1 MYNFDESSRFRANFD
16 FLPFKLLPCQKL
28 ILSIIIFSNLLLI
41 GYVLGN
47 IGVIS
52 LLICLCFYVSFINVN
67 HLRNICIIIASYLFC
82 VICDNVYSLLWDSF
96 IYPINQL
103 QANTTYYL
111 IYLISFCIVIACRS
125 EERRVGKEC
134 RSRWSPYH

>member
-1 MYNFDESSRFRANFD
+1 MSINLLFLLAYFISIFSYLFPLCC

-111 IYLISFCIVIACRS
+111 IYLISFCIVIACNN
-125 EERRVGKEC
+125 K
-134 RSRWSPYH
+134 WTHYP